1 MYEETHKRIFQ
12 QGSTTYFN
20 STLLFPKQNRRDISL
35 LYSFVRVADDYVDSI
50 PQRVDEF
57 HEFCELYRRS
67 LAGKASGDVVID
79 GFVDLMR
86 RKDFDPAWVD
96 AFLYSMEMDL
106 SIGSYENHKTL
117 DVYLYGS
124 SEVVGLM
131 MAKVM
136 DLPEES
142 YHSARMLGKAM
153 QYINFIRDVDEDITL
168 GRCYFPREEM
178 DAFGL
183 KDMSEGTA
191 RANPEGFRA
200 FIRKQISRYSEWQAE
215 AESGFHYIPFRFLV
229 PIKTAS
235 NMYSWTAQEIAKDP
249 FSVFQYKIK
258 PSKLRILR
266 HGAMVML
273 FVFTFGPNSLSMLK
287 NGELS

>member
-12 QGSTTYFN
+12 AGSTTYFN
-20 STLLFPKQNRRDISL
+20 STLLFPEQNRRDISL

-57 HEFCELYRRS
+57 HDFCRRYRDS
-67 LAGKASGDVVID
+67 FAGEASGDVVID

-86 RKDFDPAWVD
+86 RKDFDPTWVD
-96 AFLYSMEMDL
+96 AFLHSMEMDL
-106 SIGSYENHKTL
+106 TISSYESHADL

-142 YHSARMLGKAM
+142 YHAARMLGKAM

-178 DAFGL
+178 REFGL
-183 KDMSEGTA
+183 EDMAEETA
-191 RANPEGFRA
+191 RARPDAFRA
-200 FIRKQISRYSEWQAE
+200 FIRKQIAKYSEWQAQ
-215 AESGFHYIPFRFLV
+215 AESGFHFIPFRFLV

-249 FSVFQYKIK
+249 FSVFRYKIK

-273 FVFTFGPNSLSMLK
+273 FVFTFGPNSLSMLRD
-287 NGELS
+287 GELS